1 MHWTDLRTNKPFEPD
16 TLDRFGFVYI
26 IKNTKTKKEY
36 IGCKQFFIGKDQTP
50 SKWQSYTGSS
60 KYLNA
65 DIEKIGKKHFTF
77 EVIDEFK
84 NKRSLGY
91 YELFYQMKFN
101 VLDCVLEGTDEPAFY
116 NNYVGGKFYRPV
128 QGYRPIKKV
137 EEAVHKITYTDQRN
151 ILIDNLTMFAQ
162 LNNYDKSHLCK
173 VKQGKRKRHKDVVK
187 VEIVDNV

>member
-1 MHWTDLRTNKPFEPD
+1 M
-16 TLDRFGFVYI
+16 
-26 IKNTKTKKEY
+26 
-36 IGCKQFFIGKDQTP
+36 
-50 SKWQSYTGSS
+50 
-60 KYLNA
+60 KY
-65 DIEKIGKKHFTF
+65 
-77 EVIDEFK
+77 
-84 NKRSLGY
+84 
-91 YELFYQMKFN
+91 N
-101 VLDCVLEGTDEPAFY
+101 VLSSTLEGSDEPAYY
-116 NNYVGGKFYRPV
+116 NSYVGGKFYRPV

>member
-26 IKNTKTKKEY
+26 ITNTKTKKEY
-36 IGCKQFFIGKDQTP
+36 IGCKQFYIGKDQTP
-50 SKWQSYTGSS
+50 SRWQSYTGSS

-65 DIEKIGKKHFTF
+65 DIKKIGKKHFTF

-91 YELFYQMKFN
+91 YELYYQMKHN
-101 VLDCVLEGTDEPAFY
+101 VLDTVIEGTDEPAYY
-116 NNYVGGKFYRPV
+116 NNYVGGKYYRPV
-128 QGYRPIKKV
+128 QGGRKT
-137 EEAVHKITYTDQRN
+137 EAAEVYQVTFTDKRKLV
-151 ILIDNLTMFAQ
+151 IPNLKMFAE

-173 VKQGKRKRHKDVVK
+173 VQQGKRKRHKDVTH
-187 VEIVDNV
+187 VETVRNV